1 MEGMLIPLFNRTLF
15 ISFFCFESY
24 DAKLLNPRRET
35 VLLSGVIF
43 SLFVVSLHAFA
54 VLPALPPGGISL
66 LHDEWLCEA
75 VSPTGQW
82 YLLRGGR
89 ECLVYFMQVFFR
101 QCEIKA
107 ACVLFDVY

>member
-24 DAKLLNPRRET
+24 DAKLHIHRCGA
-35 VLLSGVIF
+35 VVLSGVVF
-43 SLFVVSLHAFA
+43 SLFVVSLHAFT
-54 VLPALPPGGISL
+54 VFPALSPGGISL
-66 LHDEWLCEA
+66 LHDGWLYET

-82 YLLRGGR
+82 YLLRGSR